1 MTTKTPVEELMH
13 EHRHILKVVSALK
26 VLGEQ
31 VERNNAVDVEL
42 LRGATR
48 FLREFADV
56 CHHGKEEAVLFPA
69 MERSG
74 VPESGCPLGA
84 LRSEHKKGRMLVS
97 SFHDSV
103 EAYAADPEAARE
115 TLVADVTAIC
125 QFYPDHI
132 WKEDDMVFPMVD
144 RLFEPEE
151 LEQLRV
157 DFDKAEEELGENHDW
172 YVEFADQIAEATT
185 NLIK

>member
-1 MTTKTPVEELMH
+1 
-13 EHRHILKVVSALK
+13 LKVVSALK

-31 VERNNAVDVEL
+31 VERNNAVEVEL
-42 LRGATR
+42 LRGAGR

-69 MERSG
+69 MERSE

-103 EAYAADPEAARE
+103 EK
-115 TLVADVTAIC
+115 LVADIAAIC

-132 WKEDDMVFPMVD
+132 WKEDDMVFPMVE
-144 RLFEPEE
+144 RLFKPED

-185 NLIK
+185 NLIR

>member
-13 EHRHILKVVSALK
+13 EHEHILKVVSALK

-31 VERNNAVDVEL
+31 IERDEPVDIEL
-42 LRGATR
+42 LHGAGR

-56 CHHGKEEAVLFPA
+56 RHHGKEEAVLFPA

-84 LRSEHKKGRMLVS
+84 LRSEHKKGRKLVS
-97 SFHDSV
+97 SFRDSV
-103 EAYAADPEAARE
+103 EAYAGNRGEARE
-115 TLVADVTAIC
+115 KLVADIAAIC

-144 RLFEPEE
+144 RLFEPGD
-151 LEQLRV
+151 LEQLRA
-157 DFDKAEEELGENHDW
+157 DFDKAEEELGKNHDW
-172 YVEFADQIAEATT
+172 FVAFADQIAEATT
-185 NLIK
+185 NLLR

>member
-1 MTTKTPVEELMH
+1 MTTKTPVEELTH
-13 EHRHILKVVSALK
+13 EHEHILKVVSALK

-31 VERNNAVDVEL
+31 VVRNNAVDVEL
-42 LRGATR
+42 LRGAGR

-84 LRSEHKKGRMLVS
+84 LRSEHKKGRKLVS

-103 EAYAADPEAARE
+103 EAYAADRGVARE
-115 TLVADVTAIC
+115 KLVADIAAIC
-125 QFYPDHI
+125 RFYPEHI

-144 RLFEPEE
+144 RLFEPED

-172 YVEFADQIAEATT
+172 FVTFADQIAEATT
-185 NLIK
+185 NLIR